1 MSEIGEEILI
11 IKMYVGDFNNEN
23 IGHEII
29 NFFKTDNGEEYIYIP
44 AYGGM
49 GKGHYKKINYIILT
63 TGIENDRVKVLA
75 MAEID
80 RDDEIINQIDLE
92 KEHGDEKINQLQK
105 EIIDE
110 KDIRYGNQK
119 LYDIMQYNKGD
130 SKAIYISYKV
140 KKILRVKKDIFICN
154 HSYAEENNP
163 KVLNNPEKYIIL
175 NDIVK
180 TKIRQLP
187 SQKMYAIISEN
198 AEKNNYES
206 IKQLLENDNLE
217 AEDTTEKVNIERYSK
232 KNSVNFLHMCQKEN
246 EEQIYT
252 NMLYYWFT
260 RKINEHS
267 MFELFV
273 MDFMKQQGIKKI
285 PIDDYSLS
293 KESKSGSGRMDMLA
307 QSSKNVIIIE
317 NKIKAKLH
325 HVDKENKT
333 TQLSK
338 YIDDVHKGKYKN
350 DDENEEKRNIY
361 GIIFIPNYNLSQIEN
376 EIENLEENYEKIKK
390 IYRIVTYDNLYEFF
404 KKYENNI
411 SLKNDL
417 FYKYYEDFLNALYSQ
432 HYNNIND
439 KLREDREIKFVN
451 AIKMLNK

>member
-187 SQKMYAIISEN
+187 SQKM
-198 AEKNNYES
+198 
-206 IKQLLENDNLE
+206 
-217 AEDTTEKVNIERYSK
+217 
-232 KNSVNFLHMCQKEN
+232 
-246 EEQIYT
+246 
-252 NMLYYWFT
+252 
-260 RKINEHS
+260 
-267 MFELFV
+267 
-273 MDFMKQQGIKKI
+273 
-285 PIDDYSLS
+285 
-293 KESKSGSGRMDMLA
+293 
-307 QSSKNVIIIE
+307 
-317 NKIKAKLH
+317 
-325 HVDKENKT
+325 
-333 TQLSK
+333 
-338 YIDDVHKGKYKN
+338 
-350 DDENEEKRNIY
+350 
-361 GIIFIPNYNLSQIEN
+361 
-376 EIENLEENYEKIKK
+376 
-390 IYRIVTYDNLYEFF
+390 
-404 KKYENNI
+404 
-411 SLKNDL
+411 
-417 FYKYYEDFLNALYSQ
+417 
-432 HYNNIND
+432 
-439 KLREDREIKFVN
+439 
-451 AIKMLNK
+451 